1 MHQNKSSFKYAQFVL
16 RFKWFILAFSLL
28 TTLFF
33 SFQIKNIDIR
43 NDPDTLLPQSNRY
56 VSTNNFVEGYF
67 GMANLFVVSIE
78 VKEGDIY
85 QPWFVNM
92 TQEIHNKVAAMETA
106 NTASFI
112 SIAAQKVK
120 NMGVTE
126 DGSLSFKRLIPNTG
140 ISETDPVKAKEQ
152 LAFMKQGLD
161 NNPVLKPMIIHEVDP
176 KTGEKCFN
184 NEAGCVAKATFIIAD
199 FTNGVKEQYVP
210 WVRAV
215 VDIIEPYAE
224 DDRVNVAIAGEPYFL
239 AWMMVQLIDHWYLFV
254 LSIVIAFII
263 LFIETKSIR
272 GALFPLAGV
281 GMSIVWTLG
290 LMGLTGFKLTT
301 MMVLTPMLIL
311 AVGMGHAIQVT
322 RRYMKAR
329 NDGESNLNG
338 AYLALG
344 FTIVPA
350 VLSIVTDAIGFAT
363 LATVDISFY
372 KAYAYF
378 GMFGMFS
385 LLITTS
391 TLIPVLMLT
400 FPTKADKN
408 EEVTEPLFTN
418 NKTEGYAW
426 ERKLGETA
434 LFMTQGFG
442 RIIPFSVVFIILAAS
457 WHYTKIG
464 DGISTFVADDR
475 PFTQKVELAITSD
488 ELDIM
493 PGVEKGID
501 YAQAAF
507 KSESRPVQDIFHL
520 NKLMP
525 GVISFSIPI
534 RGKSPLLPECDNA
547 FYEVWDAAVE
557 AGTKLPP
564 KSCYDPDNDPE
575 QGIMNDVTVINA
587 IAEMEKAI
595 RKNEYVGFT
604 ASYSQYINI
613 ANLLLMSEGNTLD
626 FKNFRIPTKEF
637 LTQNDPD
644 DDREPNEIIST
655 YNGLLDM
662 ASSPGDLTSMVGQDY
677 NSGVILGF
685 INTMHPKETHAA
697 MLFLQDYI
705 EAHKND
711 EGFKKVNFGYRNADS
726 SGDAGAIADDTSEH
740 YVRPGIGGF
749 LGAVE
754 ATREVTYANWIM
766 NPLGT
771 ALAIF
776 IVATLIFRSFLMSS
790 FLMTILGITLFAQY
804 GLAGYFTSVET
815 WSGNLHFGNL
825 VTLSIAMGLGV
836 DYSIYMISKLRDEY
850 QEHGVWSDALKNT
863 VATTGSS
870 VLISVVV
877 LIGAFIPLMATDL
890 GNTWGLSV
898 YITEAVVID
907 VFTSLTLLPI
917 LLFIFKPKYIFDRK

>member
-1 MHQNKSSFKYAQFVL
+1 MHKDKSSFKYAQFVIK
-16 RFKWFILAFSLL
+16 FKWLILIFSLL

-33 SFQIKNIDIR
+33 ALQIKNIDIR
-43 NDPDTLLPQSNRY
+43 NDPDTLLPQTNRY

-67 GMANLFVVSIE
+67 GMANLFVVSVE

-120 NMGVTE
+120 NMGVTD

-140 ISETDPVKAKEQ
+140 ISIDDDNKAKEQ
-152 LAFMKQGLD
+152 LDFMKEGLD
-161 NNPVLKPMIIHEVDP
+161 NNPVLKPMIIHEIDP

-184 NEAGCVAKATFIIAD
+184 NEVGCIAKATFIIAD
-199 FTNGVKEQYVP
+199 FNNGVKEQYVP
-210 WVRAV
+210 WVREV
-215 VDIIEPYAE
+215 VKIIEPYSSDE
-224 DDRVNVAIAGEPYFL
+224 RVNVSIAGEPYFL

-254 LSIVIAFII
+254 LSIIIAFII

-272 GALFPLAGV
+272 GAIFPLAGV
-281 GMSIVWTLG
+281 AMSIIWTLG

-311 AVGMGHAIQVT
+311 AVGMGHAIQIT

-329 NDGESNLNG
+329 KDGETNVNG

-350 VLSIVTDAIGFAT
+350 VLSIVTDALGFAT
-363 LATVDISFY
+363 LASVDISFY

-400 FPTKADKN
+400 FPNKEDRL
-408 EEVTEPLFTN
+408 EEASKPLFTN
-418 NKTEGYAW
+418 KSSEGYAW
-426 ERKLGETA
+426 EKKLGEIV
-434 LFMTQGFG
+434 LFMNTGAG
-442 RIIPFSVVFIILAAS
+442 RIIPLSLVFLILATS
-457 WHYTKIG
+457 WHYTKISE
-464 DGISTFVADDR
+464 GISTFIADER
-475 PFTQKVELAITSD
+475 PFTQKVKLAVTSD
-488 ELDIM
+488 DLDIM

-507 KSESRPVQDIFHL
+507 KVDSGPVQDIFHL

-534 RGKSPLLPECDNA
+534 RGKKAIFPECTDE
-547 FYEVWDAAVE
+547 FYEVYDVAVE
-557 AGTKLPP
+557 AGTKLPE
-564 KSCYDPDNDPE
+564 KKCYDPDNDPA
-575 QGIMNDVTVINA
+575 QGIMNDASVINA
-587 IAEMEKAI
+587 IAQMEKAI
-595 RKNEYVGFT
+595 RKNKFIGFT

-613 ANLLLMSEGNTLD
+613 ANLLLMSEGNTLNFD
-626 FKNFRIPTKEF
+626 NFRIPTKAY
-637 LTQNDPD
+637 LTQTDPD
-644 DDREPNEIIST
+644 DDRDPSDIIST

-685 INTMHPKETHAA
+685 INTMHPKETHEAV
-697 MLFLQDYI
+697 LFLQDYI

-711 EGFKKVNFGYRNADS
+711 AGFNQVNFGYRNADEN
-726 SGDAGAIADDTSEH
+726 GDVGEIADDSNEN
-740 YVRPGIGGF
+740 YVKPGIGGF
-749 LGAVE
+749 LGATE

-804 GLAGYFTSVET
+804 GLAGYFSSVEN

-850 QEHGVWSDALKNT
+850 QEHGIWSKALKNS

-870 VLISVVV
+870 VLISVIV

-898 YITEAVVID
+898 YITEAVIID